1 MKLIQ
6 STEAVNIYINWY
18 DIKLPKDEKNVN
30 MVAER
35 FIFVR
40 INREI
45 YNKIKSENAD
55 MSNEK

>member
-1 MKLIQ
+1 
-6 STEAVNIYINWY
+6 
-18 DIKLPKDEKNVN
+18 

-40 INREI
+40 RHREMS
-45 YNKIKSENAD
+45 NKIKSENAD